1 MVWVEVA
8 AVDNW
13 VAHGFVRIIYAHFRS
28 ETPSDAVLG
37 ALGHLFE
44 ARQVLL
50 DRRVPTPRCDALAT
64 FLPHLQ
70 FISPNNYDSRREPT

>member
-8 AVDNW
+8 AVDNG
-13 VAHGFVRIIYAHFRS
+13 VTHGFVQIIYAHFRA
-28 ETPSDAVLG
+28 ETPPDAVFG

-50 DRRVPTPRCDALAT
+50 DSCVPTPRRDALAT
-64 FLPHLQ
+64 FLPHLR
-70 FISPNNYDSRREPT
+70 FR